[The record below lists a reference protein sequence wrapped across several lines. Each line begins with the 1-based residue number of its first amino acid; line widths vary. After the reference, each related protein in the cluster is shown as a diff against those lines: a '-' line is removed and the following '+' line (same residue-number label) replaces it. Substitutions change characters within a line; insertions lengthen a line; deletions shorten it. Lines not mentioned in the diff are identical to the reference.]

1 MEKTIEE
8 LKTEVEELRRQ
19 LYEANDTIEAIRTGQ
34 VDALIV
40 EGSDGHQLYTL
51 TSADAAYRVF
61 FEKMTEGAVTLNR
74 AGVILYCNSQFASMV
89 ALPLSNVIGL
99 NFETFIHPEDINT
112 YNEMFHR
119 CWSEDCKGEVR
130 LSHATVKLSLTA
142 LELATGPSLS
152 VIITDIS
159 TQKKAQQLLENSN
172 HQLEKINHAL
182 ELSNHDLQQF
192 ASVASHDLQEPLRKI
207 QMFSAL
213 LKSHNEAHLSDD
225 SKKHLDKIIDASRR
239 MKTLIIDVLSYS
251 KLSATDNTFEYIN
264 LNSILDEFQE
274 DFELTIQD
282 KGATVK
288 VGKLA
293 AIDANKGQM
302 RQVFQNILSNALKF
316 SKNEEAPVIEINCKY
331 LAEKSFD
338 SEEQQN
344 GPFCLITIK
353 DNGIGFNEKY
363 LSKIFDLFERLY
375 SKSIYEGTGIGL
387 AITKKIIEKHN
398 GLIKAKSEEGK
409 GSEFMFILP
418 THQ

>member
-1 MEKTIEE
+1 
-8 LKTEVEELRRQ
+8 VEELRRQ

-40 EGSDGHQLYTL
+40 EGSTGHQLYTL

-61 FEKMTEGAVTLNR
+61 FERMTEGAVTLNK
-74 AGVILYCNSQFASMV
+74 AGIILYCNSQFASMV
-89 ALPLSNVIGL
+89 EHPLSNVIGL
-99 NFETFIHPEDINT
+99 NFDAFIHEEDIDI
-112 YNEMFHR
+112 YNEMFRR

-130 LSHATVKLSLTA
+130 LNRATVKLSLTA

-152 VIITDIS
+152 VIITDIT

-172 HQLEKINHAL
+172 QQLEKINHAL

-213 LKSHNEAHLSDD
+213 LKTHNEADLSDD
-225 SKKHLDKIIDASRR
+225 SKKHLDKIIDAARR

-251 KLSATDNTFEYIN
+251 KLSATDNTFEHIN

-282 KGATVK
+282 KGAIVK

-316 SKNEEAPVIEINCKY
+316 SKNDEPPVIEISCKY

-338 SEEQQN
+338 SEEQED

-398 GLIKAKSEEGK
+398 GLIKARSEEGK
-409 GSEFMFILP
+409 GSAFMFILP
-418 THQ
+418 MHQ

>member
-1 MEKTIEE
+1 MEKTREE
-8 LKTEVEELRRQ
+8 LKAEVEELRRQ

-34 VDALIV
+34 VDALVV
-40 EGSDGHQLYTL
+40 EGSNGHQLYTL
-51 TSADAAYRVF
+51 TSADAAYRMF
-61 FEKMTEGAVTLNR
+61 FERMTEGAVTL
-74 AGVILYCNSQFASMV
+74 GKTGIILYCNSQFASMV
-89 ALPLSNVIGL
+89 QLPLSRVIGL
-99 NFETFIHPEDINT
+99 HFDNFVDPEDISI
-112 YNEMFHR
+112 YQEVFHR
-119 CWSEDCKGEVR
+119 CWSEDCNTEIR
-130 LSHATVKLSLTA
+130 LNHSTVKLSLTA
-142 LELATGPSLS
+142 LELETGPSLS
-152 VIITDIS
+152 VIITDIT
-159 TQKKAQQLLENSN
+159 TQKKAQQLLEDSN

-213 LKSHNEAHLSDD
+213 LKSHNEAHLSDE
-225 SKKHLDKIIDASRR
+225 SQKHLNKIIDASRR

-251 KLSATDNTFEYIN
+251 KLSATDNTFENIH
-264 LNSILDEFQE
+264 LNSILDEFRE

-282 KGATVK
+282 KGATVI

-293 AIDANKGQM
+293 AIDVNRGQM

-316 SKNEEAPVIEINCKY
+316 SKTDVAPVIEISCKY

-338 SEEQQN
+338 SIEQED

-363 LSKIFDLFERLY
+363 LAKIFDLFERLY
-375 SKSIYEGTGIGL
+375 SKSLYEGTGIGL

-398 GLIKAKSEEGK
+398 GLIKAKSQEGI

-418 THQ
+418 MHQ

>member
-1 MEKTIEE
+1 MEKTRDE
-8 LKTEVEELRRQ
+8 LKAEVEELRRQ

-34 VDALIV
+34 VDALVV
-40 EGSDGHQLYTL
+40 EGSNGHQLYTL
-51 TSADAAYRVF
+51 TSADAAYRMF
-61 FEKMTEGAVTLNR
+61 FERMTEGAVTLNK
-74 AGVILYCNSQFASMV
+74 AGIILYSNSQFASMV
-89 ALPLSNVIGL
+89 RLPLSKVIGL
-99 NFETFIHPEDINT
+99 NFHTFVAEDDTDT
-112 YNEMFHR
+112 YNEMFQR
-119 CWSEDCKGEVR
+119 CWSEDCKGEIR
-130 LSHATVKLSLTA
+130 LHHANVKLSLTA
-142 LELATGPSLS
+142 LELETGVSLS
-152 VIITDIS
+152 VIVTDI
-159 TQKKAQQLLENSN
+159 TAQKNAQQLLEDSN

-213 LKSHNEAHLSDD
+213 LKAHNEEHLSDD
-225 SKKHLDKIIDASRR
+225 SKKHLDKIIDAARR

-251 KLSATDNTFEYIN
+251 KLSATDNTFEHIN
-264 LNSILDEFQE
+264 LNSILDEFRE

-282 KGATVK
+282 TGATVI
-288 VGKLA
+288 VGNLA
-293 AIDANKGQM
+293 SIDVNRGQM

-316 SKNEEAPVIEINCKY
+316 SKPEVPPVIEIGCKY

-338 SEEQQN
+338 SAEQEH

-375 SKSIYEGTGIGL
+375 SKSLYEGTGIGL
-387 AITKKIIEKHN
+387 SITKKIIEKHN
-398 GLIKAKSEEGK
+398 GLIKASSHEGI

-418 THQ
+418 MHQ

>member
-1 MEKTIEE
+1 
-8 LKTEVEELRRQ
+8 
-19 LYEANDTIEAIRTGQ
+19 
-34 VDALIV
+34 
-40 EGSDGHQLYTL
+40 
-51 TSADAAYRVF
+51 
-61 FEKMTEGAVTLNR
+61 
-74 AGVILYCNSQFASMV
+74 
-89 ALPLSNVIGL
+89 VIGL
-99 NFETFIHPEDINT
+99 NFDAFIHEEDIDM
-112 YNEMFHR
+112 YNEMFRR

-130 LSHATVKLSLTA
+130 LNRATVKLSLTA

-152 VIITDIS
+152 VIITDIT

-172 HQLEKINHAL
+172 QQLEKINHAL

-213 LKSHNEAHLSDD
+213 LKTHNEADLSDD
-225 SKKHLDKIIDASRR
+225 SKKHLDKIIDAARR

-251 KLSATDNTFEYIN
+251 KLSATDNTFEHIN

-282 KGATVK
+282 KGAIVK

-316 SKNEEAPVIEINCKY
+316 SKNDEPPVIEISCKY

-338 SEEQQN
+338 SEEQED

-398 GLIKAKSEEGK
+398 GLIKARSEEGK
-409 GSEFMFILP
+409 GSAFMFILP
-418 THQ
+418 MHQ